1 MYHTYLLFFFV
12 ALRCLTH
19 LFTWIPLTTVIS
31 ARLLASIF
39 HFVTLGFHCNKS
51 GKKKIFSKIIFLISH
66 KQNYTYLTFFS
77 ILESRNSDVGNTYN
91 ELGILAMA
99 TINEIIYRHC
109 VPLDFEDFLLQMFQ
123 NTFELLQLLVT
134 PKDGNEGSPPR
145 LHLLDES

>member
-1 MYHTYLLFFFV
+1 
-12 ALRCLTH
+12 
-19 LFTWIPLTTVIS
+19 
-31 ARLLASIF
+31 
-39 HFVTLGFHCNKS
+39 
-51 GKKKIFSKIIFLISH
+51 
-66 KQNYTYLTFFS
+66 
-77 ILESRNSDVGNTYN
+77 
-91 ELGILAMA
+91 MA

>member
-1 MYHTYLLFFFV
+1 MDLEISDGRYMLSMLNIILIWQKKYLF
-12 ALRCLTH
+12 
-19 LFTWIPLTTVIS
+19 
-31 ARLLASIF
+31 
-39 HFVTLGFHCNKS
+39 
-51 GKKKIFSKIIFLISH
+51 
-66 KQNYTYLTFFS
+66 FFS
-77 ILESRNSDVGNTYN
+77 ILESRNSEVGNTYN

-145 LHLLDES
+145 LHFLDES